1 MHKIVVGQININS
14 VGNKL
19 DLFMAAVAENIE
31 ILLITET
38 KIDSTFSTNQ
48 FYINGYN
55 IPYRHDRNTNSSGIL
70 AYACNDIR
78 SRIIES
84 ENLPSSFEVLV
95 ILELSFNLEKWL
107 LICSYN
113 PHRDS
118 IKERMWIL
126 FRCINQNIQK
136 FENIILMGIY
146 NAEVTKTSM
155 LEFCVLYFS
164 ENMVKKPTCF
174 KNPARPACIVLI
186 VTNKPGMFQNA
197 KTYET
202 GLSDFHKLV
211 VSIMK
216 LSNKK
221 DRHACSSIG
230 TTKIFQ
236 MSILKV
242 P

>member
-1 MHKIVVGQININS
+1 
-14 VGNKL
+14 
-19 DLFMAAVAENIE
+19 
-31 ILLITET
+31 
-38 KIDSTFSTNQ
+38 
-48 FYINGYN
+48 
-55 IPYRHDRNTNSSGIL
+55 
-70 AYACNDIR
+70 
-78 SRIIES
+78 
-84 ENLPSSFEVLV
+84 
-95 ILELSFNLEKWL
+95 
-107 LICSYN
+107 
-113 PHRDS
+113 
-118 IKERMWIL
+118 
-126 FRCINQNIQK
+126 
-136 FENIILMGIY
+136 
-146 NAEVTKTSM
+146 
-155 LEFCVLYFS
+155 
-164 ENMVKKPTCF
+164 MVKKPTCF

-221 DRHACSSIG
+221 NCHACSSIG